1 MKKHP
6 LFQPKTLVHLVS
18 LAMLSLAGSYA
29 MAQSAAPVDLGSI
42 GATTAAGAYRSEDA
56 IKGTASAIAPTQSS
70 LFATQPQ
77 SIITREFMDLSV
89 APTAEYSRIVNIAPS
104 LSGDSANGPG
114 LSETKT
120 TLRGFSD
127 DQYNITFDGIPWGD
141 TNNPAHHSTS
151 FFPAST
157 IGGAVV
163 ERGPGNASNLG
174 YATFGGSI
182 NLSSKKPSQEQVTSV
197 FSSFGSWNTRLYG
210 VAYESGRLANYG
222 DATLQLNY
230 QTLESDGYLSNSS
243 VKSQNYTLKF
253 ERPVGDASLLT
264 VFASANHI
272 NYAQPDSN
280 KGATLTQIAAFGK
293 NFQLN
298 NDPTSMN
305 YAGFNAT
312 TKDTDFNYIRLR
324 SELGNGWQTDNQAYT
339 YAYNNQTKSSTDP
352 TWTGTTPAA
361 SDPRRT
367 APAGTWVKASSVLL
381 NGDIPGIDKQNQY
394 RVIGDIFKATKKMD
408 AGLARVGLWYET
420 SSTDRH
426 QYDIDMTTGAYNR
439 IEGTA
444 ANGAFLP
451 GTNRPIDSVL
461 FDQQSK
467 IKSTQPFA
475 EFEWAA
481 APGMTVTP
489 GLKYANITRSVSA
502 AVESTTRVAHDAS
515 LTYSATLPFLT
526 INQQLNPGLAMYA
539 QYAKGMQ
546 IPDLKTF
553 YIADVSKNSTEP
565 QKSTNYQVGIVGKSD
580 RMTWDADLYRIDFTN
595 KLVTNNLTGV
605 DAGFVNIGG
614 ARYQGVEAQMAYLIG
629 AGFSAYANGSVN
641 SAKANDTGMQI
652 ANAPTMTAALG
663 GLFNQGPWASS
674 LIYKVTG
681 AARQKDFDATKAA
694 INGTPYYDYYNAQ
707 AYGNL
712 DLGLAYTVPNAGS
725 FAKKLKLQ
733 LNVFNLL
740 NSQKV
745 TAIANSP
752 VKANASLLQYDT
764 YIYQAT
770 RSLQVSLKADF

>member
-1 MKKHP
+1 LPEFHSKKPMKTNP
-6 LFQPKTLVHLVS
+6 IFQPKTLVNLVS
-18 LAMLSLAGSYA
+18 LAMLSLAGSCV

-127 DQYNITFDGIPWGD
+127 DEYNITFDGIPWGD

-230 QTLESDGYLSNSS
+230 QKLESDGYLSYSP

-272 NYAQPDSN
+272 DYAQPDKN

-305 YAGFNAT
+305 FARFNAT

-324 SELGNGWQTDNQAYT
+324 SDLGDGWQTDNQAYT
-339 YAYNNQTKSSTDP
+339 YAYDNQTKSSTDP
-352 TWTGTTPAA
+352 TWTGTTPTG
-361 SDPRRT
+361 SDPRKTTTNGTRT
-367 APAGTWVKASSVLL
+367 VVL
-381 NGDIPGIDKQNQY
+381 NGHIPGIDKQNQY

-408 AGLARVGLWYET
+408 AGLARVGVWYET
-420 SSTDRH
+420 SSSDRH
-426 QYDIDMTTGAYNR
+426 QYDIDMTAGTYNR
-439 IEGTA
+439 IESTT
-444 ANGAFLP
+444 NTTFLP
-451 GTNRPIDSVL
+451 GTDRPIDSVK

-481 APGMTVTP
+481 APGMTITP
-489 GLKYANITRSVSA
+489 GLKYASITRSVSA
-502 AVESTTRVAHDAS
+502 AVESVTRVPHDAS
-515 LTYSATLPFLT
+515 LNYKATLPFLT
-526 INQQLNPGLAMYA
+526 INQQLSSGLAMYG

-546 IPDLKTF
+546 IPDLNTF
-553 YIADVSKNSTEP
+553 YIADVTKNSKDP

-595 KLVTNNLTGV
+595 KMVSNNLGGA

-614 ARYQGVEAQMAYLIG
+614 ARYQGVEAQMAYLLG
-629 AGFSAYANGSVN
+629 AGFSAYANGSIN
-641 SAKANDTGMQI
+641 SAKANDTGKQI

-663 GLFNQGPWASS
+663 GLFNQGQWASS
-674 LIYKVTG
+674 LIYKITG
-681 AARQKDFDATKAA
+681 ATHQNDFDAAKPA
-694 INGTPYYDYYNAQ
+694 NYDYYNAP

-712 DLGLAYTVPNAGS
+712 DLGLAYTVPNAGT

-745 TAIANSP
+745 TSITAGKTLP
-752 VKANASLLQYDT
+752 FDT
-764 YIYQAT
+764 YIYQAP